1 MIFSSNTRLLQPD
14 DGFCSMHA
22 TCKRE
27 SNTLHM
33 IPSGAS
39 QHQTSQTWKRRNLR
53 EEILE
58 LCFVGWLVQGNNTN
72 LDDGQYGG
80 GKRRRRRN
88 RSRWGWDEEEEEEE
102 GGGDDG

>member
-1 MIFSSNTRLLQPD
+1 
-14 DGFCSMHA
+14 
-22 TCKRE
+22 
-27 SNTLHM
+27 M

-58 LCFVGWLVQGNNTN
+58 VCFVCWSVQGNNTN

-80 GKRRRRRN
+80 GRRR